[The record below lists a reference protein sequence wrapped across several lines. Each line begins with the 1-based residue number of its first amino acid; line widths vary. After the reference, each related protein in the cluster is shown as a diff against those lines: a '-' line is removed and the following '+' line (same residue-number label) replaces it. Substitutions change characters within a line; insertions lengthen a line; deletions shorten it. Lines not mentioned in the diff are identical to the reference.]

1 MGQPLLISTAQCAQP
16 VDGPEHLPIY
26 APDPRRAAYA
36 PGRAAA
42 GVTPAELR
50 VSL

>member
-26 APDPRRAAYA
+26 APDPWRAACS
-36 PGRAAA
+36 GTSCCR
-42 GVTPAELR
+42 G
-50 VSL
+50 